1 MAYILIL
8 FLLMGSAFFSGTEIA
23 YTSLNKLKMKRDSEN
38 PSTVQKLVSFIYNH
52 YDYALSTV
60 LVGNNLVNIG
70 ATSVAT
76 VLAVKLAADLGGR
89 ISDDTASTIVTF
101 VMTVLILIV
110 GEITPKMIARRC
122 NEQIAKF
129 AAWPLIILMVLF
141 FPVVWLT
148 SCIVSL
154 FSLLWKREEQ
164 TVTITEEELEN
175 LLDTAEDEGV
185 IDESETDLLQSALEF
200 TDLDAADILTPR
212 IDVVGFELHDSMDF
226 ILKTI
231 SETQFSRFPVYERTI
246 DHVVGI
252 LYVKHLLKELVD
264 NREVQLSDLL
274 LEPVYIPKT
283 MKLHDIMDEFRTH
296 QTHMVIHD
304 IMDEFRTHQTH
315 MVIVADEYGGIMGVV
330 TMEDVL
336 EQLVGEIWD
345 ENDDIVNDWQELDK
359 HRWECSGDMNLTE
372 FFDNLDLDDEEIE
385 SDCATVGGWAT
396 ENIGAMPVAFD
407 AFDYLQYTILVKHVD
422 ENHRITRLLILE
434 HTYRPKDE
442 DT

>member
-1 MAYILIL
+1 MAYILIV
-8 FLLMGSAFFSGTEIA
+8 FLLLGSAFFSGTEIA
-23 YTSLNKLKMKRDSEN
+23 YTSLSKLKMKRDAEDASFL
-38 PSTVQKLVSFIYNH
+38 QKLVGFIYNH
-52 YDYALSTV
+52 YDFALSTV

-76 VLAVKLAADLGGR
+76 VLAVKLAARMDGQ
-89 ISDDTASTIVTF
+89 ITDDAASTIVT
-101 VMTVLILIV
+101 VIMTVLILIV

-122 NEQIAKF
+122 NEAMAKF
-129 AAWPLIILMVLF
+129 AAWPLLILMILF
-141 FPVVWLT
+141 FPVVWVT
-148 SCIVSL
+148 SGIVNL
-154 FSLLWKREEQ
+154 FSLLWKKDEQ
-164 TVTITEEELEN
+164 SVTITEEEFEN

-185 IDESETDLLQSALEF
+185 IDESETELLQSALEF
-200 TDLDAADILTPR
+200 TDMDAADILTPR
-212 IDVVGFELHDSMDF
+212 IDVVGFELHEPMER
-226 ILKTI
+226 ILEVI
-231 SETQFSRFPVYERTI
+231 ADTQFSRFPVYERTI

-264 NREVQLSDLL
+264 HKDLTLSDLL

-283 MKLHDIMDEFRTH
+283 MKLHDIMDQFRS
-296 QTHMVIHD
+296 
-304 IMDEFRTHQTH
+304 HQTH

-345 ENDDIVNDWQELDK
+345 ENDDIVNDWQQLGP

-372 FFDNLDLDDEEIE
+372 FFDELDLDDEKLE

-396 ENIGAMPVAFD
+396 ENIGAMPVEFD
-407 AFDYLQYTILVKHVD
+407 AFDYEQFTILVKHVD
-422 ENHRITRLLILE
+422 ENHRIARLLILE

-442 DT
+442 DE

>member
-1 MAYILIL
+1 MAYLLIF

-23 YTSLNKLKMKRDSEN
+23 YTSLSKLKMKRDSEN
-38 PSTVQKLVSFIYNH
+38 PTTVQKLVGFIYNH

-76 VLAVKLAADLGGR
+76 VLAVNLAIRLDGR
-89 ISDDTASTIVTF
+89 ITDETASAIVTL
-101 VMTVLILIV
+101 VMTVLILIF

-122 NEQIAKF
+122 NETIAQI
-129 AAWPLIILMVLF
+129 AAWPLLVLMILF
-141 FPVVWLT
+141 FPVVWIST
-148 SCIVSL
+148 GIVNV
-154 FSLLWKREEQ
+154 FSILWKKDTQ
-164 TVTITEEELEN
+164 SVTITEEELEN

-185 IDESETDLLQSALEF
+185 IDESETELLQSALEF
-200 TDLDAADILTPR
+200 TDMDAADILTPR
-212 IDVVGFELHDSMDF
+212 IDVIGFELHDSMEF
-226 ILKTI
+226 ILNTI
-231 SETQFSRFPVYERTI
+231 AETQFSRYPVYERTI

-264 NREVQLSDLL
+264 NKDVQLTDLL
-274 LEPVYIPKT
+274 LEPAYIPKT
-283 MKLHDIMDEFRTH
+283 MKLHDIMEQFRSH
-296 QTHMVIHD
+296 QS
-304 IMDEFRTHQTH
+304 H

-345 ENDDIVNDWQELDK
+345 ENDEIVNDWQQLAQ

-372 FFDNLDLDDEEIE
+372 FFDNLDLDDEKLE
-385 SDCATVGGWAT
+385 SDCTTVGGWAA

-407 AFDYLQYTILVKHVD
+407 SFDYLQYTILVKHVD
-422 ENHRITRLLILE
+422 ENHRISRLLVLE
-434 HTYRPKDE
+434 HTYCLQDKDE
-442 DT
+442 

>member
-1 MAYILIL
+1 MAYLLIF
-8 FLLMGSAFFSGTEIA
+8 FLLLGSAFFSGTEIA
-23 YTSLNKLKMKRDSEN
+23 YTSLSKLKMKRDSEN
-38 PSTVQKLVSFIYNH
+38 PTTVQKLVGFIYNH

-76 VLAVKLAADLGGR
+76 VLAVKLAVRMDGR
-89 ISDDTASTIVTF
+89 ISDETASAIVT
-101 VMTVLILIV
+101 VIMTGLILIV
-110 GEITPKMIARRC
+110 GEITPKMVARRC
-122 NEQIAKF
+122 SEAIAKL
-129 AAWPLIILMVLF
+129 AAWPLLVLMILF
-141 FPVVWLT
+141 FPVVWISTL
-148 SCIVSL
+148 IVNL
-154 FSLLWKREEQ
+154 FSLLWKKDAQ
-164 TVTITEEELEN
+164 SVTITEEELEN

-185 IDESETDLLQSALEF
+185 IDESETELLQSALEF

-212 IDVVGFELHDSMDF
+212 IDVIGFEIHDSMDF
-226 ILKTI
+226 ILNTI
-231 SETQFSRFPVYERTI
+231 AETQFSRYPVYERTI

-264 NREVQLSDLL
+264 NKDVQLTDLL

-283 MKLHDIMDEFRTH
+283 MKLHDIMDEFRSH
-296 QTHMVIHD
+296 QS
-304 IMDEFRTHQTH
+304 H

-345 ENDDIVNDWQELDK
+345 ENDDIVNDWQQLDK

-372 FFDNLDLDDEEIE
+372 FFDNLDLDDDKLE

-407 AFDYLQYTILVKHVD
+407 SFDYLQFTILVKHVD
-422 ENHRITRLLILE
+422 ENHRISRLLILE
-434 HTYRPKDE
+434 HTYQMLE
-442 DT
+442 HE

>member
-1 MAYILIL
+1 MAYLLIF
-8 FLLMGSAFFSGTEIA
+8 FLLLGSAFFSGTEIA
-23 YTSLNKLKMKRDSEN
+23 YTSLSKLKMKRDAEHL
-38 PSTVQKLVSFIYNH
+38 TTAQKLVGFIYNH

-76 VLAVKLAADLGGR
+76 VLAVNLAVRMDGR
-89 ISDDTASTIVTF
+89 ITDETASTIVTLI
-101 VMTVLILIV
+101 MTVLILII

-122 NEQIAKF
+122 SEAIAKF
-129 AAWPLIILMVLF
+129 AAWPLLVLMILF
-141 FPVVWLT
+141 FPVVWIST
-148 SCIVSL
+148 GIVNL
-154 FSLLWKREEQ
+154 FSLLWKKNTQ
-164 TVTITEEELEN
+164 SVTITEEELEN

-185 IDESETDLLQSALEF
+185 IDESETELLQSALEF

-212 IDVVGFELHDSMDF
+212 IDVVGFELHDSIDF
-226 ILKTI
+226 ILNTI
-231 SETQFSRFPVYERTI
+231 AETQFSRYPVYERTV

-264 NREVQLSDLL
+264 NKDVQLSDLL

-283 MKLHDIMDEFRTH
+283 MKLHDIMDEFRIH
-296 QTHMVIHD
+296 QS
-304 IMDEFRTHQTH
+304 H
-315 MVIVADEYGGIMGVV
+315 MVIVADEYGGIMGIV

-345 ENDDIVNDWQELDK
+345 ENDDIVNDWQQLDK

-372 FFDNLDLDDEEIE
+372 FFDNLDLDDDKLE
-385 SDCATVGGWAT
+385 SDCTTVGGWAT

-407 AFDYLQYTILVKHVD
+407 SFDYLQFTILVKHVD
-422 ENHRITRLLILE
+422 ENHRISRLLILE
-434 HTYRPKDE
+434 HTYRLEDDE
-442 DT
+442 

>member
-1 MAYILIL
+1 MAYILIF

-23 YTSLNKLKMKRDSEN
+23 YTSLNKLKLKRDSEH
-38 PSTVQKLVSFIYNH
+38 PTTVQKLVGFIYNH

-76 VLAVKLAADLGGR
+76 VLAVKLAASMGGK
-89 ISDDTASTIVTF
+89 ISDDTASTIVT
-101 VMTVLILIV
+101 VIMTVLILIM

-129 AAWPLIILMVLF
+129 AAWPLLVLMILF
-141 FPVVWLT
+141 FPVVWIT
-148 SCIVSL
+148 SGIVSL
-154 FSLLWKREEQ
+154 FSLLWKKDGQ
-164 TVTITEEELEN
+164 SITITEEEFEN

-185 IDESETDLLQSALEF
+185 IDESETELLQSALEF
-200 TDLDAADILTPR
+200 TDMDAADILTPR
-212 IDVVGFELHDSMDF
+212 IDVVGFEVHDSMEF
-226 ILKTI
+226 ILQTI
-231 SETQFSRFPVYERTI
+231 TETQFSRFPVYERTV
-246 DHVVGI
+246 DHVIGI

-264 NREVQLSDLL
+264 NPDVQLTDLL
-274 LEPVYIPKT
+274 LEPVYIPRT
-283 MKLHDIMDEFRTH
+283 MKLHDIMD
-296 QTHMVIHD
+296 Q
-304 IMDEFRTHQTH
+304 FRTHQTH

-336 EQLVGEIWD
+336 EQLVGDIWD
-345 ENDDIVNDWQELDK
+345 ENDEIVSDWQQLDK

-372 FFDNLDLDDEEIE
+372 FFDNLDLDDEKV
-385 SDCATVGGWAT
+385 DTVCTTIGGWAM

-407 AFDYLQYTILVKHVD
+407 SFDYLQYTILVKHVD

-434 HTYRPKDE
+434 HTYRITDE
-442 DT
+442 DE

>member
-1 MAYILIL
+1 MVMAYLLIF

-23 YTSLNKLKMKRDSEN
+23 YTSLSKLKMKRDAEN
-38 PSTVQKLVSFIYNH
+38 PTFVQKLVGFIYNH

-76 VLAVKLAADLGGR
+76 VLAVNLAVRMDGR
-89 ISDDTASTIVTF
+89 ITDETASTIVTL

-122 NEQIAKF
+122 NEAIARF
-129 AAWPLIILMVLF
+129 AAWPLLILMVLF
-141 FPVVWLT
+141 FPVVWIST
-148 SCIVSL
+148 CIVNL
-154 FSLLWKREEQ
+154 FSLLWKKDSQ
-164 TVTITEEELEN
+164 SVTITEEELEN

-185 IDESETDLLQSALEF
+185 IDESETELLQSALEF

-212 IDVVGFELHDSMDF
+212 IDVIGFELHDSMDY
-226 ILKTI
+226 ILNTI
-231 SETQFSRFPVYERTI
+231 AETQFSRYPVYERTI

-264 NREVQLSDLL
+264 NKDVQLTDLL
-274 LEPVYIPKT
+274 LDPVYIPKT

-296 QTHMVIHD
+296 QS
-304 IMDEFRTHQTH
+304 H
-315 MVIVADEYGGIMGVV
+315 MVIVADEYGGIMGIV

-345 ENDDIVNDWQELDK
+345 ENDDIVNDWQQLDK

-372 FFDNLDLDDEEIE
+372 FFDNLDLDDEKLE
-385 SDCATVGGWAT
+385 SDCTTVGGWAT
-396 ENIGAMPVAFD
+396 ENIGSMPVAFD
-407 AFDYLQYTILVKHVD
+407 SFDYLQFTILVKHVD
-422 ENHRITRLLILE
+422 ENHRISRLLILE
-434 HTYRPKDE
+434 HTYRPEDDE
-442 DT
+442 

>member
-1 MAYILIL
+1 MAYILIA
-8 FLLMGSAFFSGTEIA
+8 FLLMASAFFSGTEIA
-23 YTSLNKLKMKRDSEN
+23 YTSLSKLKLKRDSEN
-38 PSTVQKLVSFIYNH
+38 PTTVQKLVGFIYNH

-76 VLAVKLAADLGGR
+76 VIAVKLAASMGGR
-89 ISDDTASTIVTF
+89 IGDDEASTIVT
-101 VMTVLILIV
+101 VIMTVLILII

-129 AAWPLIILMVLF
+129 AAWPLIILMILF

-148 SCIVSL
+148 SCIVRI
-154 FSLLWKREEQ
+154 FSLLWKRDEQ
-164 TVTITEEELEN
+164 AVTITEEELEN

-212 IDVVGFELHDSMDF
+212 IDVIGFELHDSMDS

-264 NREVQLSDLL
+264 NPDVQLSDLL
-274 LEPVYIPKT
+274 LDPVYIPKT
-283 MKLHDIMDEFRTH
+283 MKLHEIMD
-296 QTHMVIHD
+296 Q
-304 IMDEFRTHQTH
+304 FRTHQTH

-345 ENDDIVNDWQELDK
+345 ENDDIVSFWQQLDK

-372 FFDNLDLDDEEIE
+372 FCDNLELDDEDIE
-385 SDCATVGGWAT
+385 TDCATVGGWAT

-442 DT
+442 DE

>member
-23 YTSLNKLKMKRDSEN
+23 YTSLSKLKMKRDSEN
-38 PSTVQKLVSFIYNH
+38 PSTVQKLVNFIYNH

-76 VLAVKLAADLGGR
+76 VIAVKLAADLGGK
-89 ISDDTASTIVTF
+89 ISDDTASTIVTV

-129 AAWPLIILMVLF
+129 AAWPLIVLMVLF

-148 SCIVSL
+148 SCIVNL
-154 FSLLWKREEQ
+154 FSLLWKKDTQ
-164 TVTITEEELEN
+164 SVTITEEELEN

-185 IDESETDLLQSALEF
+185 IDESETELLQSALEF

-212 IDVVGFELHDSMDF
+212 IDVVGFEIHDSLSF
-226 ILKTI
+226 ILQTI
-231 SETQFSRFPVYERTI
+231 TETQFSRFPVYERTV

-264 NREVQLSDLL
+264 NPNVQLTDLL
-274 LEPVYIPKT
+274 LEPVYIPRT
-283 MKLHDIMDEFRTH
+283 MKLHDIMD
-296 QTHMVIHD
+296 Q
-304 IMDEFRTHQTH
+304 FRTHQTH

-336 EQLVGEIWD
+336 EQLVGDIWD
-345 ENDDIVNDWQELDK
+345 ENDDIVSDWQSLGK

-372 FFDNLDLDDEEIE
+372 FFDNLDLDEDQIE
-385 SDCATVGGWAT
+385 TDCTTVGGWAT

-407 AFDYLQYTILVKHVD
+407 SFDYLHYTVLVKHVD

-434 HTYRPKDE
+434 HTYRIPEE
-442 DT
+442 DA